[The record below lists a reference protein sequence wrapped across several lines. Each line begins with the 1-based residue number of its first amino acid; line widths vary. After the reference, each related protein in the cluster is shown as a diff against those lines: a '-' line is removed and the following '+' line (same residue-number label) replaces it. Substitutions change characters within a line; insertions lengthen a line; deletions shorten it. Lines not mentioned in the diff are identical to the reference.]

1 MSLYIWCS
9 AVQSVVGATHLYTI
23 YILSTHY
30 LHCYHQSIVTIYLMS
45 EEGSDPSCCL
55 GCVHNITGLLQFLLK
70 IGEEQLT
77 IQISFLI
84 TIHYL
89 HTIYTLSK
97 HNLFLICLLSTQS
110 QYLVQSAVVYWVQ
123 TYLHT
128 IYTLSIHYLHTIYT
142 VSVSGA
148 VSAGVLGADSVT
160 RLLGESIAGG
170 QSGNTRVLTILSYPA
185 TSNQQP
191 TPERLSGSSG
201 CSSWCRS
208 RGKHTCIILV
218 F

>member
-1 MSLYIWCS
+1 MIVHFTGSEWRDCTDSVFSIFPSGWSYWWSHCSIIVLWGVSLNIWCS

-97 HNLFLICLLSTQS
+97 HYLFLICSLSTQC
-110 QYLVQSAVVYWVQ
+110 QYLVQSAVVYWV
-123 TYLHT
+123 HT
-128 IYTLSIHYLHTIYT
+128 PSLVSSENPSLEDNLETHGSSLSSTT
-142 VSVSGA
+142 S
-148 VSAGVLGADSVT
+148 
-160 RLLGESIAGG
+160 
-170 QSGNTRVLTILSYPA
+170 
-185 TSNQQP
+185 SNQQP
-191 TPERLSGSSG
+191 ATYPWASIRFLRLQ
-201 CSSWCRS
+201 
-208 RGKHTCIILV
+208 
-218 F
+218 